1 MSDIYS
7 IRKRSEIMSKI
18 CGKETKLEIIVR
30 KFLFSSGLRFRK
42 NDKRYP
48 GKPDITLPKYK
59 TVIFVNG
66 CFWHGHDCK
75 AGKLPETRKDFW
87 KNKINA
93 TKARDKSNQ
102 EALRT
107 MGWKVIEIW
116 ECEIESNK
124 VREKTFRTLMNK
136 ILS

>member
-102 EALRT
+102 EALRS
-107 MGWKVIEIW
+107 MGWKVIIIW
-116 ECEIESNK
+116 ECEIK
-124 VREKTFRTLMNK
+124 TIKFREKTFRNLIDK
-136 ILS
+136 ILL

>member
-18 CGKETKLEIIVR
+18 CGKETKPEIIVR

-66 CFWHGHDCK
+66 CFWHGHHCK
-75 AGKLPETRKDFW
+75 AGNLPETRKDFW
-87 KNKINA
+87 KNKIKA

-102 EALRT
+102 ESLRS
-107 MGWKVIEIW
+107 MGWKVIVIW
-116 ECEIESNK
+116 ECEIK
-124 VREKTFRTLMNK
+124 TIKAREKTFRNLIDK
-136 ILS
+136 ILL

>member
-30 KFLFSSGLRFRK
+30 NFLFSGGLRFRK